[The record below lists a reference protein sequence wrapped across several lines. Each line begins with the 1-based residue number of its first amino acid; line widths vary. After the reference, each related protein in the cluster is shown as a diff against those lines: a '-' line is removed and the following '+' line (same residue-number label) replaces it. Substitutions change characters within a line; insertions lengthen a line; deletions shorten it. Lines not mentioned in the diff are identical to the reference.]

1 MIKKIILNLGVY
13 VFFATLL
20 PCYLATLTYAQS
32 PLSLTVSPART
43 EIELAP
49 GQTKF
54 LNIDFYN
61 QGDIAIFGY
70 IKKSSGDL
78 PVSAKY
84 SASLWIN
91 ILDEEVE
98 LVPGEKTT
106 IGLQINV
113 PENARPGGKYV
124 SVFFDPAE
132 DKYQN
137 SEKSSLLTIPRL
149 VSLVYIKVGGKIV
162 EKASVT
168 RFTGPD
174 LVEYGP
180 VKIETTIFNQ
190 GDYHIRPKG
199 VINLVD
205 MFGRV
210 VDQVVLE
217 EKNIFPETNS
227 QYTNYVGEGR
237 LFGRYKASLAA
248 SYGEKG
254 QVLTKTV
261 YLWIIPWKI
270 ITIIL
275 IPLIIIAF
283 LKI

>member
-1 MIKKIILNLGVY
+1 MLINILFIV
-13 VFFATLL
+13 TLL
-20 PCYLATLTYAQS
+20 PCYFVTLTFAQT

-43 EIELAP
+43 EIDLAP

-61 QGDIAIFGY
+61 QGDTAIIGY
-70 IKKSSGDL
+70 IKKGSNNL

-84 SASLWIN
+84 SASLWTN
-91 ILDEEVE
+91 ILNEEVE
-98 LVPGEKTT
+98 LAPGKKTT
-106 IGLQINV
+106 VGLQINV
-113 PENARPGGKYV
+113 PDDARPGGKYV

-137 SEKSSLLTIPRL
+137 SGKSSLLTIPRL

-210 VDQVVLE
+210 VDQTVLE

-227 QYTNYVGEGR
+227 QYTNYVGKGW
-237 LFGRYKASLAA
+237 LIGRYKASLAA